1 MKTDRELLRQ
11 YAELRDEAAFA
22 EIVRRQT
29 DFVYSIALRVTLN
42 GALAQDATQ
51 TVFAQL
57 AQQAAALGHY
67 DTLLGWL
74 HTTARNRAINLVR
87 GEERRRAREH
97 EAASM
102 PDHATTRDVN
112 WAEIAPLLDE
122 AVGSLPE
129 SDRQAVLLRFFQ
141 GWSHQQV
148 GVTLGLSEDAARKR
162 IERALEK
169 LRGFFARRGVTATSV
184 LLAATITENS
194 VQAAPAGL
202 AESATQAS
210 LVGATAI
217 TTESLFLKI
226 LLMSTKTKFLLAAAV
241 VLLAAIPLFLIW
253 YPANQVSGATPA
265 NSAAPAPTVAA
276 SAAAVAK
283 APATSIA
290 PPVVNATIKAVA
302 AQPVVAPVP
311 TVSAND
317 DPQPQTDLHACIV
330 QAAKLMTTNNFV
342 GFVKALMSPDDIQ
355 KMIASGQATSIE
367 DFAAQSSAEPGESQM
382 MMEMGHWLEAIEDQ
396 SPEMNADGTQAT
408 FKMGPSVDKKA
419 PPYVAFIKVN
429 GYWYLDE

>member
-22 EIVRRQT
+22 EIVRRET

-102 PDHATTRDVN
+102 PDHAATPEVN

-210 LVGATAI
+210 LRGATAI

-226 LLMSTKTKFLLAAAV
+226 LLMSTKNKILVAGAILLMVAAWWI
-241 VLLAAIPLFLIW
+241 LHL
-253 YPANQVSGATPA
+253 
-265 NSAAPAPTVAA
+265 NSPPETVAA
-276 SAAAVAK
+276 ATTKGAVVAPAMVVAAAPVVA
-283 APATSIA
+283 APIA
-290 PPVVNATIKAVA
+290 PPAPKLGVASDAGTQPLAALPLDPNAESKAELNAALAKIAHLFRTGDVVGAYLALCPPADVDPDWIQQLQKQDREDAALVAQDPGFERDVLQSTAPSAQLFESLEDQTPTFNAAGDEATYTYRDEI
-302 AQPVVAPVP
+302 
-311 TVSAND
+311 SNYN
-317 DPQPQTDLHACIV
+317 PQP
-330 QAAKLMTTNNFV
+330 MT
-342 GFVKALMSPDDIQ
+342 FVKIN
-355 KMIASGQATSIE
+355 
-367 DFAAQSSAEPGESQM
+367 GE
-382 MMEMGHWLEAIEDQ
+382 
-396 SPEMNADGTQAT
+396 
-408 FKMGPSVDKKA
+408 
-419 PPYVAFIKVN
+419 
-429 GYWYLDE
+429 WYRK